1 MKNKILNSI
10 EAILFISGEPV
21 SISKLAQT
29 FDTNTDEIYKL
40 LNLLKDDLDEKG
52 ALTLI
57 FLEDRVQITIKPDYA
72 ETVKTFLNLNLNVKL
87 SDAAYEVLAIVA
99 YNQPVS
105 RAFISEIRGVD
116 SSGSI
121 DSLIK
126 KRLIEECGRLDLPGR
141 PLIYRVTDNFLRC
154 FSIKSLKDLPQIPE
168 EDNTKTE

>member
-29 FDTNTDEIYKL
+29 FDTDTTEIYKL

-72 ETVKTFLNLNLNVKL
+72 DIVKTFLNLNLNVKL

-154 FSIKSLKDLPQIPE
+154 FSIQSLKDLPQIPKE
-168 EDNTKTE
+168 ENAKAE

>member
-29 FDTNTDEIYKL
+29 FDTDTTEIYKL
-40 LNLLKDDLDEKG
+40 LNLLKDNLDEKG

-72 ETVKTFLNLNLNVKL
+72 DIVKTFLNLNLNVKL

-154 FSIKSLKDLPQIPE
+154 FSIQSLNDLPQIPKE
-168 EDNTKTE
+168 ENTKAE